1 MSRWLASG
9 VRPPRT
15 HLTHKTEAPAPFR
28 TGPKTADA
36 LPRPPLKSVRHLQDY
51 CCSASEIAEKK
62 RLVSTGDVRISCI
75 YIGISSKP
83 VDISAWG
90 VSEMSIV
97 ETYPPILTSAR
108 AAELLQCSRYH
119 VQGLARDGLIPAW
132 RTPNGQ
138 WRFSRD
144 RLIAVVAGESRSAG
158 IAPHIVG
165 CMAALPA
172 APLLRPYRKSRQ

>member
-1 MSRWLASG
+1 
-9 VRPPRT
+9 
-15 HLTHKTEAPAPFR
+15 
-28 TGPKTADA
+28 
-36 LPRPPLKSVRHLQDY
+36 
-51 CCSASEIAEKK
+51 
-62 RLVSTGDVRISCI
+62 
-75 YIGISSKP
+75 
-83 VDISAWG
+83 
-90 VSEMSIV
+90 MSIV
-97 ETYPPILTSAR
+97 ETYPPILTSAQ

-158 IAPHIVG
+158 IAPHVVG